1 MTLQHDLAP
10 YEAIVEQMPEAVVFA
25 GRDGTIRVWNA
36 GAQALYGFDAG
47 EVIGRSL
54 DVIIPEHL
62 RRAHW
67 AAYDRALAAGRTR
80 GGSAVRTTR
89 ALHKD
94 GRRLYVEL
102 SFAVVTDSDGTAI
115 GALAVGRDGTER
127 HLASRA
133 AASPSASG
141 PAPTGGARGE
151 GAAEIS
157 RDGGN

>member
-1 MTLQHDLAP
+1 MTPQADPAP
-10 YEAIVEQMPEAVVFA
+10 YEAIVEQMPEAVVYA
-25 GRDGTIRVWNA
+25 GRDGTIRVWNR
-36 GAQALYGFDAG
+36 GAQALYGFAAD
-47 EVIGRSL
+47 EVLGRSL

-80 GGSAVRTTR
+80 GGAAVRTTR

-102 SFAVVTDSDGTAI
+102 SFAVVTDAGGAAI

-127 HLASRA
+127 YLASRA
-133 AASPSASG
+133 AASPAPSAS
-141 PAPTGGARGE
+141 A
-151 GAAEIS
+151 
-157 RDGGN
+157 